1 MSFNIE
7 RGLFKF
13 DFIDHHAVLGISVN
27 ADTKEVRKRYLK
39 IARALHPDSSKAE
52 SETEK
57 KIANQLLS
65 KLVNPAY
72 EQLSRSNNRDYLVSL
87 SHLGRR
93 LAAEQGKIPVS
104 SDAAKQLTKAGPNLD
119 NLYKSLVHNLA
130 SNQYD
135 AVDQVLNKIAEISEV
150 NMVYLMLKGSK
161 GEAIQ
166 GTGVKTPTTSTA
178 AGTGKPATGTAT
190 VGRATPGVGAAAGKP
205 STGAASGSF
214 GGTSGV
220 NTGNPLND
228 SGVSRVAEYIRRAE
242 GYMSKNNFAAAVLE
256 LREALKLDQHNSRCH
271 TLLGVSYLKQNQV
284 TMAKV
289 HINKALQLNPKEEL
303 ALKSQRYLEGLA
315 QKGGAKP
322 KVQPQPEPRK
332 QPDKSGGGGL
342 FGGLFGGKKK

>member
-27 ADTKEVRKRYLK
+27 SDTKEVRKRYLK
-39 IARALHPDSSKAE
+39 IARTLHPDSSKAE

-57 KIANQLLS
+57 KLANQLLS

-119 NLYKSLVHNLA
+119 NLYKTLVHNLA

-166 GTGVKTPTTSTA
+166 GTGVKTPTSPA

-190 VGRATPGVGAAAGKP
+190 AGRSTTGAGGAAGKTA
-205 STGAASGSF
+205 TGAASGSF
-214 GGTSGV
+214 GGMSGAH
-220 NTGNPLND
+220 TGNPLSD
-228 SGVSRVAEYIRRAE
+228 SGVSRVSEYIRRAE

-322 KVQPQPEPRK
+322 KVQPQPERK

>member
-13 DFIDHHAVLGISVN
+13 DFTDHHAVLGIPVN

-57 KIANQLLS
+57 KLANQLLS
-65 KLVNPAY
+65 RLVNPAY

-119 NLYKSLVHNLA
+119 NLYKTVLNNLA
-130 SNQYD
+130 SNQYES
-135 AVDQVLNKIAEISEV
+135 VDHVLNKIAEISEV

-161 GEAIQ
+161 GETIQ
-166 GTGVKTPTTSTA
+166 GGGVKTPTTSTA
-178 AGTGKPATGTAT
+178 TATGKPATGAAST
-190 VGRATPGVGAAAGKP
+190 GRPTTGAGAGAGKTP
-205 STGAASGSF
+205 TGGASGSF
-214 GGTSGV
+214 GGMSGA
-220 NTGNPLND
+220 NTGNTLGD

-242 GYMSKNNFAAAVLE
+242 GYMAKNNFAAAVLE

-271 TLLGVSYLKQNQV
+271 TLL
-284 TMAKV
+284 
-289 HINKALQLNPKEEL
+289 
-303 ALKSQRYLEGLA
+303 
-315 QKGGAKP
+315 
-322 KVQPQPEPRK
+322 
-332 QPDKSGGGGL
+332 
-342 FGGLFGGKKK
+342 

>member
-27 ADTKEVRKRYLK
+27 SDAKEVRKRYLK

-57 KIANQLLS
+57 KLANQLLS

-93 LAAEQGKIPVS
+93 LAAEQGKLPIS

-119 NLYKSLVHNLA
+119 NLYKTLVHNLA
-130 SNQYD
+130 SNQYES
-135 AVDQVLNKIAEISEV
+135 VDKVLNKIAEISEV

-166 GTGVKTPTTSTA
+166 GGGVKTPTTSTA
-178 AGTGKPATGTAT
+178 TATGKPATGTAA
-190 VGRATPGVGAAAGKP
+190 GRTPTGAGAAAGKTPP
-205 STGAASGSF
+205 SAASGSF
-214 GGTSGV
+214 GGVSGA
-220 NTGNPLND
+220 NMGNPLGD

-242 GYMSKNNFAAAVLE
+242 GYMAKNNFAAAVLE

-315 QKGGAKP
+315 QKGGVKP